1 MSDLLFYV
9 FVIIF
14 SNFTLSIKIL
24 RDLNELKRLNK

>member
-14 SNFTLSIKIL
+14 SNFALSIKIL
-24 RDLNELKRLNK
+24 RDLNELKRLNE

>member
-14 SNFTLSIKIL
+14 SNFALSIKI
-24 RDLNELKRLNK
+24 LNELKRLNE

>member
-14 SNFTLSIKIL
+14 SDFVLSIKIL